1 MNIDSRLSLVGSMEK
16 AVLEGDQPSV
26 ERYLASDIRY
36 TVGAR
41 PTVVG
46 PRAVILAVAEQEKLV
61 HWDGHT
67 FIDAWLKD
75 DALVVEVISRSIV
88 FPTAGKF
95 LSPVRIFTV
104 LRTTSSLIGACTPT
118 WRHLPHLSSP
128 DVLLVLRGSIGQCHP
143 LLNLLKGVA
152 TIPPCAKMGQRGN
165 WQKFTSAEST
175 PDKTSAM
182 SPQL

>member
-1 MNIDSRLSLVGSMEK
+1 MFFTTTTAQFEAHGALMNIDSRLSLVGSMEK

-67 FIDAWLKD
+67 FINAWLKD
-75 DALVVEVISRSIV
+75 DALVVEVISHFKRLSDGRQIPLPCTDIYRFTDNLIV
-88 FPTAGKF
+88 DWRVYADMAPFTA
-95 LSPVRIFTV
+95 P
-104 LRTTSSLIGACTPT
+104 
-118 WRHLPHLSSP
+118 
-128 DVLLVLRGSIGQCHP
+128 
-143 LLNLLKGVA
+143 
-152 TIPPCAKMGQRGN
+152 
-165 WQKFTSAEST
+165 
-175 PDKTSAM
+175 
-182 SPQL
+182 